1 MSEKNGQTKSLE
13 AKLPWYYNV
22 YNTIKDTP
30 INLTLL
36 LVSAFVFYKV
46 VNISRQRRNLNRVR
60 NFFGYGT
67 VNQKSQLPPLRR
79 DFTVKELLKYNGTRE
94 DGRIL
99 VAVNYNIYDVSCAK
113 QVYGQ
118 TGAYPQWAGCDISR
132 NLINFTAE
140 RNEIQEFDYM
150 CDLTAQQRSTLVEW
164 DQQYSEKY
172 PLVGRL
178 VSDDE
183 DDEDDRPVDGEH
195 EEDSKKQNDQQLGA
209 I

>member
-60 NFFGYGT
+60 NFFGYGKD
-67 VNQKSQLPPLRR
+67 NEKSQLPPLQR
-79 DFTVKELLKYNGTRE
+79 DFTVKELLEYNGTRE

-118 TGAYPQWAGCDISR
+118 TGAYPQWAGSDISR

-140 RNEIQEFDYM
+140 RNENQEFDYM
-150 CDLTAQQRSTLVEW
+150 SDLTAKQRSNLMEW

-172 PLVGRL
+172 PLVGHL

-183 DDEDDRPVDGEH
+183 DENEEHTVVVENDEGDK
-195 EEDSKKQNDQQLGA
+195 EEIEKRLGT